1 MNNVKKILKN
11 TFLILFSIIISFF
24 IYRFITI
31 NLLDFIPFVIT
42 NKIPLYISIVLVQSI
57 IIFIILLGIINNKLD
72 SFSKKLL
79 WLQYFIILLFLLFGR
94 NIGVK
99 GVELNILNSSKS
111 WLSNSYNVVIT
122 IANLLMYMP
131 LSLNFTNKNPK
142 KIIPVMLFL
151 IIIFES
157 IQYMLSLGVF
167 DVGDII
173 LNIIG
178 FIIGLKVFKSKS
190 MTKLKNIF
198 QINKE

>member
-94 NIGVK
+94 NIGFK

-178 FIIGLKVFKSKS
+178 LKVFKSKS

>member
-94 NIGVK
+94 NIGFK

-142 KIIPVMLFL
+142 K
-151 IIIFES
+151 
-157 IQYMLSLGVF
+157 
-167 DVGDII
+167 
-173 LNIIG
+173 
-178 FIIGLKVFKSKS
+178 
-190 MTKLKNIF
+190 
-198 QINKE
+198 

>member
-94 NIGVK
+94 NIGFK

-142 KIIPVMLFL
+142 QIIPVMLFL

>member
-1 MNNVKKILKN
+1 
-11 TFLILFSIIISFF
+11 
-24 IYRFITI
+24 
-31 NLLDFIPFVIT
+31 
-42 NKIPLYISIVLVQSI
+42 
-57 IIFIILLGIINNKLD
+57 
-72 SFSKKLL
+72 
-79 WLQYFIILLFLLFGR
+79 
-94 NIGVK
+94 
-99 GVELNILNSSKS
+99 
-111 WLSNSYNVVIT
+111 
-122 IANLLMYMP
+122 
-131 LSLNFTNKNPK
+131 
-142 KIIPVMLFL
+142 MLFL

>member
-94 NIGVK
+94 NIGFK

>member
-79 WLQYFIILLFLLFGR
+79 WLQYFIILLFLLFVR
-94 NIGVK
+94 NIGFK